1 MNLDRAY
8 HADVVAHEAVV
19 GVHHE
24 DEDRDGEADSRLVEA
39 QPHRG
44 LATPHGCSRPAG
56 LRREGGG
63 LTAAAHGDGNLR
75 PVKRCGNFG
84 TLAGTASTATDLE
97 WRHRR
102 RRRRWRRRGGEE
114 EEDSL
119 SVSPASRWN
128 GQGQTRFVL
137 L

>member
-63 LTAAAHGDGNLR
+63 LTAAAHGDGN
-75 PVKRCGNFG
+75 F
-84 TLAGTASTATDLE
+84 ASSEEMWKL
-97 WRHRR
+97 WHV
-102 RRRRWRRRGGEE
+102 GGHCEYC
-114 EEDSL
+114 DGS
-119 SVSPASRWN
+119 
-128 GQGQTRFVL
+128 
-137 L
+137 